1 MNAARTEAF
10 GDAKDG
16 AHVEDGRS
24 GAQTLELG
32 ARHAQHEDR
41 RHQQEAVAVFTLVPD
56 GLHEL
61 LEFRILRLARR
72 FVFLQILKNRIKAN
86 MRGTKRTCYLA
97 AACRNL
103 HKLESKKQLDIW
115 ITYDNMKRL
124 KVVVDTVKQSILSPI
139 GQIAES
145 NRPKVASLTN
155 ISVLKRLQ

>member
-1 MNAARTEAF
+1 
-10 GDAKDG
+10 
-16 AHVEDGRS
+16 
-24 GAQTLELG
+24 
-32 ARHAQHEDR
+32 
-41 RHQQEAVAVFTLVPD
+41 
-56 GLHEL
+56 
-61 LEFRILRLARR
+61 
-72 FVFLQILKNRIKAN
+72 
-86 MRGTKRTCYLA
+86 MRGTKRTFYLA

-103 HKLESKKQLDIW
+103 HKHESKKQLDMW

>member
-10 GDAKDG
+10 GDAEDG

-61 LEFRILRLARR
+61 LEFRILRLAT
-72 FVFLQILKNRIKAN
+72 Q
-86 MRGTKRTCYLA
+86 
-97 AACRNL
+97 
-103 HKLESKKQLDIW
+103 H
-115 ITYDNMKRL
+115 
-124 KVVVDTVKQSILSPI
+124 
-139 GQIAES
+139 
-145 NRPKVASLTN
+145 ASMELY
-155 ISVLKRLQ
+155 